1 MLIIRKYIFNFERIS
16 FAVSRGPKVFL
27 GVHYF
32 SVQSGTTTSSSS
44 FSAMTH
50 RVPRTHTIAQTLDPL
65 ARLVLVRKRR
75 AGGKMFWQL
84 LRRAITELWSTR
96 AVVYLWS
103 GSIWS
108 WSFMHPTCDCCEMII
123 LEADYEKICCC
134 LLKGRAAH
142 TSRQLESFETAA
154 VYFLAISRKWKSP
167 FHINIKN
174 RFIQNLLFPI
184 SPPVPAVLMT

>member
-32 SVQSGTTTSSSS
+32 SVQSGTTTSSS

-75 AGGKMFWQL
+75 AGGKMIWQL

-142 TSRQLESFETAA
+142 TSRQLESFETAS